1 MNNIYE
7 FQWKGRNRFGQKQT
21 GRQLAESREVLE
33 KRLQQK
39 GYSQLRI
46 SRHFALPTAPK
57 KEEINQFMQQLAL
70 LIQAKIPLKQ
80 SLVMLLETCQNR
92 TFYRW
97 QQETIRLI
105 EAGFALSVAFEKQG
119 KYINPQEIQLIK
131 MAETSGN
138 LGLIL
143 TNIAQRR
150 EKSEKLT
157 KKIKKILFYP
167 VFILAISITLSILLL
182 LFIVPQFA
190 ELYGSKGKSLPL
202 ITEILFSLSHFLQHS
217 ILTLIIL
224 CVLCFLLIHILN
236 KKTDLIKRLKF
247 IILSHIPILKGII
260 QYSRIIFF
268 CQNSSLMLASHIRL
282 DTVLHSFLANKSDDI
297 LLQRSLATT
306 LTYLKQGYRLAD
318 SLDPKLFPTD
328 MLQMIA
334 IGEQSGKLSPMLQQI
349 SDGYQQRLDYQIDIL
364 SQLLEPML
372 MVLMGIIVGAIL
384 VGLYLPIFDMGA
396 MIE

>member
-33 KRLQQK
+33 KHLQQK

-57 KEEINQFMQQLAL
+57 KEEINQFMQQFAL

-150 EKSEKLT
+150 EKSEKLA

-224 CVLCFLLIHILN
+224 CALCFLLIHILN
-236 KKTDLIKRLKF
+236 KKTDLIQRLKL

-297 LLQRSLATT
+297 LLQGSLATT
-306 LTYLKQGYRLAD
+306 LTYLKQGHRLAD

-372 MVLMGIIVGAIL
+372 MVLMGIIVGTIL

>member
-167 VFILAISITLSILLL
+167 VFILAVSITLSILLL

-202 ITEILFSLSHFLQHS
+202 ITEILFSLSHFLQNS
-217 ILTLIIL
+217 IFTLIIL
-224 CVLCFLLIHILN
+224 CVLC
-236 KKTDLIKRLKF
+236 
-247 IILSHIPILKGII
+247 
-260 QYSRIIFF
+260 
-268 CQNSSLMLASHIRL
+268 
-282 DTVLHSFLANKSDDI
+282 
-297 LLQRSLATT
+297 
-306 LTYLKQGYRLAD
+306 
-318 SLDPKLFPTD
+318 
-328 MLQMIA
+328 
-334 IGEQSGKLSPMLQQI
+334 
-349 SDGYQQRLDYQIDIL
+349 
-364 SQLLEPML
+364 
-372 MVLMGIIVGAIL
+372 
-384 VGLYLPIFDMGA
+384 
-396 MIE
+396 

>member
-39 GYSQLRI
+39 GYSQLSI

-105 EAGFALSVAFEKQG
+105 EAGFALSVAFKKQG

-150 EKSEKLT
+150 EKSEKLA

-217 ILTLIIL
+217 ILT
-224 CVLCFLLIHILN
+224 
-236 KKTDLIKRLKF
+236 
-247 IILSHIPILKGII
+247 
-260 QYSRIIFF
+260 
-268 CQNSSLMLASHIRL
+268 
-282 DTVLHSFLANKSDDI
+282 
-297 LLQRSLATT
+297 
-306 LTYLKQGYRLAD
+306 
-318 SLDPKLFPTD
+318 
-328 MLQMIA
+328 
-334 IGEQSGKLSPMLQQI
+334 
-349 SDGYQQRLDYQIDIL
+349 
-364 SQLLEPML
+364 
-372 MVLMGIIVGAIL
+372 
-384 VGLYLPIFDMGA
+384 
-396 MIE
+396 

>member
-33 KRLQQK
+33 KQLQQK

-150 EKSEKLT
+150 EKSEKLA

-202 ITEILFSLSHFLQHS
+202 ITEILFSLSHFLQNS
-217 ILTLIIL
+217 IFTLMIL
-224 CVLCFLLIHILN
+224 CALCFLLIHILN
-236 KKTDLIKRLKF
+236 KKTDLIQRLKF

-260 QYSRIIFF
+260 RYSRIIFF

-282 DTVLHSFLANKSDDI
+282 DTVLHSFLVNKSDDI
-297 LLQRSLATT
+297 LLQRSLTTT
-306 LTYLKQGYRLAD
+306 LTYLKQGYPLAD

-372 MVLMGIIVGAIL
+372 MVLMGIIVGTIL

>member
-138 LGLIL
+138 LGIIL

-150 EKSEKLT
+150 EKSEKLA

-202 ITEILFSLSHFLQHS
+202 ITEILFSLSHFLQNS
-217 ILTLIIL
+217 IFTLIIL

-236 KKTDLIKRLKF
+236 KKTDLIQRLKL

-260 QYSRIIFF
+260 RYSRIIFF

-282 DTVLHSFLANKSDDI
+282 DTVLHSFLVNKSDDI
-297 LLQRSLATT
+297 LLQRSLTTT
-306 LTYLKQGYRLAD
+306 LTYLKQGYPLAD

-328 MLQMIA
+328 MLQMIT

-372 MVLMGIIVGAIL
+372 MVLMGIIVGTIL